1 LQQTRQVVLGEEWA
15 LKDGR
20 ILERDHVPIYVE
32 GRLRSVLW
40 VYRDITSRKQQEET
54 LRQLATTDALTGIAN
69 RRSFMEKLADEFARF
84 QRFSNPVAVL
94 MLDIDH
100 FKRVNDT
107 WGHAV
112 GDKVLHD
119 FAAICQQVVR
129 KVDVVGRLGG
139 EEFAVLLPGCGMAGA
154 LALAERMRE
163 AVRSHVIQVG
173 KPVCRYAPASASAA
187 LPAVSRMP
195 VWRWRWPTRPCT
207 RPSWPVA
214 IRSRPS
220 TAMASTFPLQLREPG
235 WRCPCFRLRMARS
248 TPSSVSGNMRC
259 CIRCASA
266 ARMGCSP
273 SIARPPG

>member
-1 LQQTRQVVLGEEWA
+1 MQRLEELQQTRQVVLGEEWA
-15 LKDGR
+15 LQDGR

-139 EEFAVLLPGCGMAGA
+139 EEFAVLLPAAAWPGRWRWRNGCARRCAAMSSRWGSQFAGTHQHWRQQLCPQSAGCRVA
-154 LALAERMRE
+154 LALADQALYE
-163 AVRSHVIQVG
+163 AKLAGRDQVKAFDG
-173 KPVCRYAPASASAA
+173 NGQHFPP
-187 LPAVSRMP
+187 
-195 VWRWRWPTRPCT
+195 PT
-207 RPSWPVA
+207 
-214 IRSRPS
+214 
-220 TAMASTFPLQLREPG
+220 
-235 WRCPCFRLRMARS
+235 
-248 TPSSVSGNMRC
+248 
-259 CIRCASA
+259 
-266 ARMGCSP
+266 
-273 SIARPPG
+273 